1 MTPVGRLTFAA
12 ALLGL
17 IVGGALALFA
27 SGRGWQTVTAQRAR
41 PLADDVLDVSGRT
54 LHPAVTGLAVV
65 ALAGVV
71 GILAT
76 RGIAR
81 RIIGAVLVVA
91 GAIVGWDAVTGL
103 HAISP

>member
-1 MTPVGRLTFAA
+1 MAEDGR
-12 ALLGL
+12 
-17 IVGGALALFA
+17 
-27 SGRGWQTVTAQRAR
+27 RVTAQRAR

-91 GAIVGWDAVTGL
+91 GAIVGWDAVTGVARDL
-103 HAISP
+103 TGARANLAT